1 MDLEIPWHSTW
12 WGQRVRVRRC
22 AGKAAAREVARDAG
36 RRTTGPAVARRGAG
50 PPGSVA
56 SLLQLHRS
64 QSSESVA
71 LPRGSKQQLD
81 AVWTQTEPPL
91 FKNSF
96 PKLLC
101 SLIHPPLFLRPKT
114 APCDM
119 SAWPAWPRISVS
131 PSLSQSVVRVAT
143 MLMPSTVDSPLPSIM
158 APTNLTSS
166 TNVTPTSASIV
177 PTVTTTI
184 QVKPQ
189 NLKLVLG
196 WDLM

>member
-1 MDLEIPWHSTW
+1 
-12 WGQRVRVRRC
+12 
-22 AGKAAAREVARDAG
+22 
-36 RRTTGPAVARRGAG
+36 
-50 PPGSVA
+50 
-56 SLLQLHRS
+56 
-64 QSSESVA
+64 
-71 LPRGSKQQLD
+71 
-81 AVWTQTEPPL
+81 
-91 FKNSF
+91 
-96 PKLLC
+96 
-101 SLIHPPLFLRPKT
+101 
-114 APCDM
+114 
-119 SAWPAWPRISVS
+119 
-131 PSLSQSVVRVAT
+131 